1 MLGFILKIARSVVNH
16 VISMITSQVNIIQD
30 AVTSPLRALVQQV
43 TGGIWKGDGSV
54 RFVNEMTSEVIPQ
67 LASIGS
73 INMGFGSAI
82 RKALDLMDQADR
94 QAASKANELFDVF
107 NKIFN

>member
-1 MLGFILKIARSVVNH
+1 MLGFILRIARSVVNH

-30 AVTSPLRALVQQV
+30 AVTSPLRAYVQQV
-43 TGGIWKGDGSV
+43 TGGMWKGDGSV
-54 RFVNEMTSEVIPQ
+54 RFVEEMTSEVIPQ

>member
-1 MLGFILKIARSVVNH
+1 MLGFILKIARSVINH

-54 RFVNEMTSEVIPQ
+54 RFVNEMTSEIIPQ